1 MVIRLDNRR
10 FGLNQKETIEI
21 ETLTTK
27 IRKKLLTRDASITI
41 IIPKSLFDTV
51 PLMTAKLRRMT
62 QQPWLFDVSA
72 RLENGNLTI
81 ALESCDG
88 KEGEK

>member
-1 MVIRLDNRR
+1 
-10 FGLNQKETIEI
+10 
-21 ETLTTK
+21 
-27 IRKKLLTRDASITI
+27 
-41 IIPKSLFDTV
+41 
-51 PLMTAKLRRMT
+51 MTAKLRRMT